1 MSRLRAPKRNYLQ
14 AQSIAQLKLCSN
26 PPSPSPPSP
35 SPPSPTP
42 HTPHPSLPHPLPLT
56 LLAWLKM
63 TVSLRF
69 KKGSVTKFCWFLSF
83 KVQWL
88 SYFNVCLCL
97 YTYLVANLTIFCLAF
112 HTVSIILSRGLLV
125 NCCVKYTITTTNLFC
140 LSFLSFT
147 GHRDH
152 S

>member
-1 MSRLRAPKRNYLQ
+1 MSCLRAPKRNYLQ

-35 SPPSPTP
+35 SPPSPSP

-69 KKGSVTKFCWFLSF
+69 KKGSVTKFL
-83 KVQWL
+83 L
-88 SYFNVCLCL
+88 
-97 YTYLVANLTIFCLAF
+97 
-112 HTVSIILSRGLLV
+112 VSIIQSAMIV
-125 NCCVKYTITTTNLFC
+125 IFQC
-140 LSFLSFT
+140 LSLSLYISGRKPDNLLPCIPYSFDYFKSRVVGKLLRQIHNNNNQLVLFKFSFLYWP
-147 GHRDH
+147 
-152 S
+152 

>member
-1 MSRLRAPKRNYLQ
+1 MLMSRLRAPKRNYLQ

-35 SPPSPTP
+35 SPPSPSP

-69 KKGSVTKFCWFLSF
+69 KKGSVTKFLLVSII
-83 KVQWL
+83 Q
-88 SYFNVCLCL
+88 SAMNCLCL